1 MPHPGISMHKL
12 PVGGDK
18 MGLVFTIGVL
28 AMILV
33 ALPQARAFILVS
45 LPTGLIIGLILR
57 LMHRD

>member
-1 MPHPGISMHKL
+1 MHKL

-33 ALPQARAFILVS
+33 ALPQARAFILLS